1 MTLQKKKVHL
11 IKQSYLSFLKLTD
24 RGSSRPNNKTMVV
37 QKKDRKAARKSAL
50 ATLKSRRSGGGNLSA
65 LNDNDDD
72 MHPSATNNSN
82 SALDSYHATME
93 DVYDTYA
100 DEEEY
105 RQLVEK
111 EREREDF
118 VVDDGEF
125 LQHKVHIFKMREYM
139 SYAESTCLCCVM

>member
-1 MTLQKKKVHL
+1 
-11 IKQSYLSFLKLTD
+11 
-24 RGSSRPNNKTMVV
+24 MVV

-50 ATLKSRRSGGGNLSA
+50 ATLKSRRSGGGLSA
-65 LNDNDDD
+65 LNDNENDDD
-72 MHPSATNNSN
+72 MHPSTNNSS

-125 LQHKVHIFKMREYM
+125 HIEYM
-139 SYAESTCLCCVM
+139 YFKK

>member
-1 MTLQKKKVHL
+1 
-11 IKQSYLSFLKLTD
+11 
-24 RGSSRPNNKTMVV
+24 MVV

-50 ATLKSRRSGGGNLSA
+50 ATLKSRRSGGLSA
-65 LNDNDDD
+65 LNDNNDDIDDD
-72 MHPSATNNSN
+72 MHPSS

-125 LQHKVHIFKMREYM
+125 NQMI
-139 SYAESTCLCCVM
+139 

>member
-1 MTLQKKKVHL
+1 
-11 IKQSYLSFLKLTD
+11 
-24 RGSSRPNNKTMVV
+24 MVV

-50 ATLKSRRSGGGNLSA
+50 ATLKSRRSGGLSA

-72 MHPSATNNSN
+72 DDDDMHPSAAAANN

-100 DEEEY
+100 DEDEY

-118 VVDDGEF
+118 VVDDGE
-125 LQHKVHIFKMREYM
+125 LKHK
-139 SYAESTCLCCVM
+139 

>member
-1 MTLQKKKVHL
+1 MTLQKNEGAS
-11 IKQSYLSFLKLTD
+11 Q
-24 RGSSRPNNKTMVV
+24 NNKALQIATLHKQQRQHKTTMVV

-50 ATLKSRRSGGGNLSA
+50 ATLKSRRSGGGLSA
-65 LNDNDDD
+65 LNDNNDDD
-72 MHPSATNNSN
+72 MHPSTNNSS

-125 LQHKVHIFKMREYM
+125 HIEYM
-139 SYAESTCLCCVM
+139 YL

>member
-1 MTLQKKKVHL
+1 
-11 IKQSYLSFLKLTD
+11 
-24 RGSSRPNNKTMVV
+24 MVV

-50 ATLKSRRSGGGNLSA
+50 ATLKSRRSGGGGNLSA
-65 LNDNDDD
+65 LNDDDD
-72 MHPSATNNSN
+72 GMHPATNNNSS

-118 VVDDGEF
+118 VVDDGE
-125 LQHKVHIFKMREYM
+125 LKHKIKII
-139 SYAESTCLCCVM
+139 

>member
-1 MTLQKKKVHL
+1 
-11 IKQSYLSFLKLTD
+11 
-24 RGSSRPNNKTMVV
+24 MVV

-50 ATLKSRRSGGGNLSA
+50 ATLKSRRSGGGLSA
-65 LNDNDDD
+65 LNDDD
-72 MHPSATNNSN
+72 MHPSPSGAVGS

-125 LQHKVHIFKMREYM
+125 HIEYMYFKKMREYM
-139 SYAESTCLCCVM
+139 S